1 MLYSRSKYYMF
12 RPVVATIRSLSF
24 DTFKIILFNCAV
36 AAAQLNKIIFHKIT
50 GNYLIKCLSV
60 SVERQSIVGLCAALV
75 RNSRVL
81 LMQNEWVK
89 LKCILHSQI
98 SSFFSI
104 SFLSFRTTNYQLH
117 AVVFE
122 SCLVA
127 VNVH

>member
-1 MLYSRSKYYMF
+1 MF